1 MLLFYL
7 QKGIDY
13 MPYMNSD
20 VEKKRYLF
28 FISQDYSFPV
38 LRPLQDAIHLRG
50 HDVKWFLYG
59 NEVNFHYLSSNEKQL
74 LTVEEIIKFDPH
86 AVFVPGN
93 VVPSFIPGLKVEV
106 FHGLPSTKTKKNGQL
121 YHYIIREMFD
131 LYCTQGPNSTVPF
144 KKLAAKY
151 SSFHVEE
158 TGWCKLDPLFP
169 VKKTKSNTKPKTIFF
184 ASTFSPRF
192 SKAKTLYPFILNML
206 NEYDFKW
213 YITLHPK
220 MNTDIV
226 ALYKSI
232 NIGNVEFIESID
244 VIESFK
250 KSDLMLC
257 DTSSIIY
264 EFLAQEK
271 PVITFQTEKDETA
284 LINVTDIN
292 KLEQTILSTLDNIDN
307 NKNDIKKS
315 ILEFHPYKDGE
326 SSARVLDAV
335 DEMLAGQNR
344 PLKKKP
350 LNIIRNLKLRNELKY
365 WKF

>member
-1 MLLFYL
+1 
-7 QKGIDY
+7 
-13 MPYMNSD
+13 MPHLNTD

-50 HDVKWFLYG
+50 NEVRWFLYG
-59 NEVNFHYLSSNEKQL
+59 EEVNFNYLSPDEKQL
-74 LTVEEIIKFDPH
+74 LTVDEIIQFDPH

-106 FHGLPSTKTKKNGQL
+106 FHGLPSTKTKKSGQL
-121 YHYIIREMFD
+121 YHFIIREMFD
-131 LYCTQGPNSTVPF
+131 LYCTQGPSSTAPF
-144 KKLAAKY
+144 KKLAEQY
-151 SSFHVEE
+151 GSFHVEE

-169 VKKTKSNTKPKTIFF
+169 VQQHKNNERQKTIFF

-192 SKAKTLYPFILNML
+192 SKAKDLYPFIVNMI
-206 NEYDFKW
+206 NKYDFKW

-220 MNTDIV
+220 MDTDIV
-226 ALYKSI
+226 TRYKSI
-232 NIGNVEFIESID
+232 NLDHVEFIESIN

-264 EFLAQEK
+264 EFLTQEK
-271 PVITFQTEKDETA
+271 PVITFQTQKEEA
-284 LINVTDIN
+284 SLINVTDIN
-292 KLEQTILSTLDNIDN
+292 VLEQTILSTLADIDT
-307 NKNDIKKS
+307 NKKNIKKH
-315 ILEFHPYKDGE
+315 ILEFHPYTDGQ
-326 SSARVLDAV
+326 SSNRVLNAV
-335 DEMLAGQNR
+335 DTMLAGINT
-344 PLKKKP
+344 PSKKKP
-350 LNIIRNLKLRNELKY
+350 LNLIRNFKLRKELNY